1 MRRRFIPLCALLLA
15 LLSAAV
21 APIQAETE
29 GETEMELT
37 PFARHGALRV
47 SGTELLDGTGRP
59 MQLRGVSTHN
69 LAWYPEYVNVE
80 AFRTLR
86 DDWGANAMRLAMY
99 TGEPGGYLSGGDPAR
114 LEALVA
120 EGVRAATE
128 LGLYVIIDWHILSD
142 GDPAEHQAEAIDFFA
157 RMSARYAGQ
166 GNVIYELCNEPNGPV
181 DWPAVRA
188 YAEAVIP
195 AIRANAPEAL
205 ILCGTPTWSQ
215 DVDAVAAAPLTDGN
229 VMYALHF
236 YAATHGDALREKL
249 RTARAAGT
257 PVFVSEFSIC
267 EASGDGRVDY
277 ESAAAWLAL
286 IREYNLSYI
295 GWNLANKAEAASLID
310 AACAATSDWR
320 EEDLSETG
328 RWLRGALR
336 EDREEE

>member
-1 MRRRFIPLCALLLA
+1 MSTCF
-15 LLSAAV
+15 
-21 APIQAETE
+21 E
-29 GETEMELT
+29 
-37 PFARHGALRV
+37 RHGALSV
-47 SGTELLDGTGRP
+47 SGTQLVDAAGEP
-59 MQLRGVSTHN
+59 VQLRGVSTLG
-69 LAWYPEYVNVE
+69 LAWYPQFVNE
-80 AFRTLR
+80 AAFRTLR
-86 DDWGANAMRLAMY
+86 DDWGANAVRLAMY

-114 LEALVA
+114 LEALVD

-128 LGLYVIIDWHILSD
+128 LGLYVIVDWHILSD

-157 RMSARYAGQ
+157 RMSARFAGQ
-166 GNVIYELCNEPNGPV
+166 DNVIYELCNEPNGPV
-181 DWPAVRA
+181 NWPAVRA

-215 DVDAVAAAPLTDGN
+215 DVDAVAAAPLADGN

-236 YAATHGDALREKL
+236 YAATHGEALRDKL
-249 RTARAAGT
+249 VAARAAGT
-257 PVFVSEFSIC
+257 PVFISEFSIC

-277 ESAAAWLAL
+277 ASAAAWRAL

-295 GWNLANKAEAASLID
+295 GWNLANKAEASSLID
-310 AACAATSDWR
+310 AACAATSGWR
-320 EEDLSETG
+320 EDELSETG